1 MHMVNSLDAHAPSLY
16 HTGMQG
22 WRRVALQLIAARE
35 QLCSEALVA
44 EARLGRLRLCLAHA
58 LTERRQCEA
67 ALLLAVLVVWEQHQ
81 PQPLRTVLCR
91 ALLQHGLV
99 GEAAE
104 KARGQDV
111 LRLEVHERANKV
123 GGGTRRHGGSGGGGA
138 RGLGGSYFRHVQGAQ
153 KTCPVRGIKH
163 GTHIESIQG

>member
-1 MHMVNSLDAHAPSLY
+1 MHMVNSLDAHGRSLY
-16 HTGMQG
+16 YTRMQG

-104 KARGQDV
+104 KARG
-111 LRLEVHERANKV
+111 
-123 GGGTRRHGGSGGGGA
+123 
-138 RGLGGSYFRHVQGAQ
+138 
-153 KTCPVRGIKH
+153 
-163 GTHIESIQG
+163 